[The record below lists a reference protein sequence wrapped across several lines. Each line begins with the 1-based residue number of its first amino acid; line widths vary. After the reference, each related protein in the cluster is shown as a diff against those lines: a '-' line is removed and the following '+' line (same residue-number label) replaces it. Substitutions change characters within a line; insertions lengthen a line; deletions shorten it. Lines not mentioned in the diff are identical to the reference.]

1 MKKDVCNTSLYQALE
16 VIKPLLK
23 NYDTATV
30 GSLLST
36 VSITGIVKLLLSEVT
51 ISSTN
56 INLVE
61 TEAVSLIFGFSF
73 IFLKIKFSENQ
84 TAW

>member
-1 MKKDVCNTSLYQALE
+1 MKKDVCNKSLYQALE
-16 VIKPLLK
+16 VIKPLLT

-51 ISSTN
+51 STN
-56 INLVE
+56 INLVKI
-61 TEAVSLIFGFSF
+61 SGNSSSF
-73 IFLKIKFSENQ
+73 LNFWIQFHFLKN
-84 TAW
+84 

>member
-1 MKKDVCNTSLYQALE
+1 MKKDVCHTSLYQALE

-56 INLVE
+56 INLVKI
-61 TEAVSLIFGFSF
+61 SGNRSSF
-73 IFLKIKFSENQ
+73 LNFWIQFHFLKN
-84 TAW
+84 

>member
-56 INLVE
+56 INLVKI
-61 TEAVSLIFGFSF
+61 SGNRSSF
-73 IFLKIKFSENQ
+73 LNFWFQFHFLKN
-84 TAW
+84 

>member
-23 NYDTATV
+23 NYDAATV

-56 INLVE
+56 INLVKI
-61 TEAVSLIFGFSF
+61 SGNRSSF
-73 IFLKIKFSENQ
+73 LNFWIQFHFLKN
-84 TAW
+84 

>member
-51 ISSTN
+51 ISSAN
-56 INLVE
+56 INLVKI
-61 TEAVSLIFGFSF
+61 SGNRSSF
-73 IFLKIKFSENQ
+73 LNFWIQFHFLKN
-84 TAW
+84 